1 MVNTL
6 TRQVGATF
14 GPIVLETL
22 VKHYFERLRKEVP
35 DGKNTTRLRQD
46 ELLYDQ
52 AFNIVKVR
60 GCVIG
65 LYSQSLTVVLILEFS
80 RSRFAVSLPNYQ
92 VAPPNCVS
100 LVTL

>member
-22 VKHYFERLRKEVP
+22 VKHYFERLRKEVH
-35 DGKNTTRLRQD
+35 GKNTTRLRQD

-65 LYSQSLTVVLILEFS
+65 L
-80 RSRFAVSLPNYQ
+80 
-92 VAPPNCVS
+92 
-100 LVTL
+100 